1 MSRRGR
7 GRTMPVV
14 QNNGFMAA
22 VGENLRRLER
32 AVAYQTVKIEF
43 TGLDVARWLLSPS
56 RLELLAAVFPIL
68 KESDRTQYTGEVAF
82 FPSADGEFG
91 ERLLKVNISVNFR
104 ALSIAAPATSAI
116 KIQSCDG
123 PIPVALAALHDLH
136 EQWSTVHEVIKW
148 LDENATIGAARYYF
162 PALTSLLPS
171 THAMHATDGQ
181 RYKEPKVNV
190 GPMVPK
196 FRAAAMTI
204 AAALLCPLEVPALS
218 VVTVQF
224 EEHHPR
230 TFGVCE

>member
-43 TGLDVARWLLSPS
+43 TGLDVARWLLSPE
-56 RLELLAAVFPIL
+56 RLELLTAVFPIL
-68 KESDRTQYTGEVAF
+68 KDNDRTQYNGEVAF
-82 FPSADGEFG
+82 FHSADGEFG
-91 ERLLKVNISVNFR
+91 ETVVKARLNVDFR
-104 ALSIAAPATSAI
+104 ELRIAAPDPSAI
-116 KIQSCDG
+116 QIQSCDG

-136 EQWSTVHEVIKW
+136 QQWSTVHEVIKW

-171 THAMHATDGQ
+171 THAMHDIDGQ
-181 RYKEPKVNV
+181 RYKEPKASV
-190 GPMVPK
+190 GRMVPK

-204 AAALLCPLEVPALS
+204 AAALLCPLEVPARPI
-218 VVTVQF
+218 VTAQF
-224 EEHHPR
+224 EGGHPL
-230 TFGVCE
+230 TFGLCE